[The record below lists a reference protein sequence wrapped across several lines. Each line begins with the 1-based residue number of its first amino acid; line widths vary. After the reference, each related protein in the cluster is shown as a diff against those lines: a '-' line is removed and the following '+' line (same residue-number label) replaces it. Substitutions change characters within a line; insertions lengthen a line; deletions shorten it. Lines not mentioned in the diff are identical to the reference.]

1 VEGIALVVALALAGV
16 SAMRGRKPAPPVY
29 HVHRSAQ
36 RLGLSRP
43 PPTPSSPPS
52 GQQARDLLYDQWI
65 THPGYGGATV
75 QTILRAFRLAEAGE
89 PQLQC
94 DLFDDFLEPDCHL
107 ASLYEKRNEAVSG
120 KPWVIQA
127 GDHQVDDSVVAARVL
142 TDAFVSLTGPSF
154 IEVLQHLLTFNK
166 YGWSAAEI
174 DWGIREAYGRTWVVP
189 VAFACPRARRF
200 KISQLQLDGT
210 QDELRL
216 YADIARP
223 RGDALIPGKWV
234 TIRRDA
240 AVPLACA
247 GLMRNTI
254 WPAFGKRASFT
265 DWLKLSQRYGNPK
278 PVARYEGSS
287 DSEERAL
294 ADEIVQ
300 NIGNDVGAVAPKSID
315 LDFFETKAAIDCSK
329 IQGALCA
336 YANAEMSKRVNGS
349 TLSNDNA
356 GSSGASYALGAV
368 HDTVRWEAVQYDEG
382 RVTSAFETQLFA
394 MFMVYN
400 GLAGVAVPKLHI
412 QVVRDLDPGTR
423 IDVATKYINL
433 AGGKV
438 ARSQMDQELGF
449 REPSGPDDTLP
460 GEPQP
465 PKVPQASPQPSK
477 ERDAA

>member
-1 VEGIALVVALALAGV
+1 VGAV
-16 SAMRGRKPAPPVY
+16 RRAPEPRVY
-29 HVHRSAQ
+29 HVHRSPSSK
-36 RLGLSRP
+36 LGLGRP
-43 PPTPSSPPS
+43 APTPSMPPS
-52 GQQARDLLYDQWI
+52 GQQARDMLFDQWI
-65 THPGYGGATV
+65 THPGYGATV
-75 QTILRAFRLAEAGE
+75 QTIIRAFRLAEAGD

-94 DLFDDFLEPDCHL
+94 DLFDDFVEPDCHL

-127 GDHQVDDSVVAARVL
+127 GDHQDADSVLASRVL

-174 DWGIREAYGRTWVVP
+174 DWGVRQIDGRTWVVP
-189 VAFACPRARRF
+189 VGFATPRARRF
-200 KISQLQLDGT
+200 KISQLQIDGT
-210 QDELRL
+210 QDELRI
-216 YADIARP
+216 YADISRP
-223 RGDALIPGKWV
+223 RGDVLIPGKWL

-254 WPAFGKRASFT
+254 WPAFGKRASFR
-265 DWLKLSQRYGNPK
+265 DWLILSQRYGNPR
-278 PVARYEGSS
+278 PVASYEGAT
-287 DSEERAL
+287 DSQEAAL
-294 ADEIVQ
+294 AEEIVQ
-300 NIGNDVGAVAPKSID
+300 NIGNDVGAVKPNTITV
-315 LDFFETKAAIDCSK
+315 DFIETKAAVDCSK

-349 TLSNDNA
+349 TLANDSS

-382 RVTSAFETQLFA
+382 RVASAFETQLFA
-394 MFMVYN
+394 MFMLYN
-400 GLAGVAVPKLHI
+400 GLANTATPKLHI

-465 PKVPQASPQPSK
+465 PKAPQTTPQPSK
-477 ERDAA
+477 EKDAA